1 MTSRI
6 IFLSL
11 VVLMMPLSSYA
22 QVSLFADPR
31 AHQIGDVVTII
42 LAERT
47 NAQRESRWANRSD
60 AVRSG
65 SGTVKGSNNL
75 SGSFGV
81 DATFAT
87 DNNNR
92 NTSLQRDLLNG
103 TISAQIVA
111 IDSLGNLII
120 RGERILTIN
129 GETHLLRISGA
140 VRPIDVRHD
149 NTLLSYQIA
158 DARIEY
164 RQTGFKHRW
173 FKPNFWSR
181 MGVVAI
187 LGAAVMYALK

>member
-1 MTSRI
+1 MYRTF
-6 IFLSL
+6 FLIAIALL
-11 VVLMMPLSSYA
+11 VPLKTFA

-31 AHQIGDVVTII
+31 AHRIGDVITII

-47 NAQRESRWANRSD
+47 NAQRESRWADRSD
-60 AVRSG
+60 ATRSG
-65 SGTVKGSNNL
+65 TGTVKGGKSL
-75 SGSFGV
+75 SGSFGI
-81 DATFAT
+81 DATFAM

-92 NTSLQRDLLNG
+92 NASLQKDLLSG
-103 TISAQIVA
+103 TVSAQIVA

-120 RGERILTIN
+120 RGERVLTIN
-129 GETHLLRISGA
+129 GETHLLRVSGA

-173 FKPNFWSR
+173 FKPNFWTR
-181 MGVVAI
+181 MGAVAI
-187 LGAAVMYALK
+187 LGAAIMYAMK